1 MSIDVPK
8 FQSKT
13 EVEIKNYNTIKSV
26 LSKLYDAEIELMKK
40 RKEAFSEIKN
50 IKEENAELRDSVYKN
65 FSETMDAL
73 ENTKNDKISKI
84 KTKLIPN
91 TDAYINEAKRTK
103 QNIGNYKSM
112 KSSEISQEKKIEEL
126 KKSGVDI
133 TQSKNELK
141 SSQLKTKSLGQ
152 SLEDQI
158 MKYEYDRID
167 NNKLIMLHLINY
179 EMAYH
184 AKAIETLTQ
193 LFKEVKSSNPK
204 HGINPLFQ
212 KIGISQKVE
221 DNDEEQEEDED
232 EHEDDKLKNK
242 SKKEDDNEEEIE
254 KDNDDE

>member
-1 MSIDVPK
+1 MNIDVPK
-8 FQSKT
+8 FQKKT
-13 EVEIKNYNTIKSV
+13 EDEIKNYNTIKSV
-26 LSKLYDAEIELMKK
+26 LTKLYDAEIDLMKK
-40 RKEAFSEIKN
+40 RKDSFSEIKN
-50 IKEENAELRDSVYKN
+50 INEENTELKDVYNN
-65 FSETMDAL
+65 FTKEMEGL

-103 QNIGNYKSM
+103 QSIGNYKSM

-126 KKSGVDI
+126 KKSGADI
-133 TQSKNELK
+133 TESKNELK
-141 SSQLKTKSLGQ
+141 NSQLKTKSLGQ

-184 AKAIETLTQ
+184 AKAIETLTK
-193 LFKEVKSSNPK
+193 LFKDVKSSNPK
-204 HGINPLFQ
+204 HGINPLLQ
-212 KIGISQKVE
+212 SIGISQKVE

-232 EHEDDKLKNK
+232 DNEDDKLKNK

>member
-1 MSIDVPK
+1 MNIDVPK
-8 FQSKT
+8 FQKKT
-13 EVEIKNYNTIKSV
+13 EDEIKNYNTIKSV
-26 LSKLYDAEIELMKK
+26 LTKLYDAEIDLMKK
-40 RKEAFSEIKN
+40 RKDSFSEIKN
-50 IKEENAELRDSVYKN
+50 INEENTELKDVYNN
-65 FSETMDAL
+65 FTKEMEGL

-103 QNIGNYKSM
+103 QSIGNYKSM
-112 KSSEISQEKKIEEL
+112 KSNEISQEKKIEEL
-126 KKSGVDI
+126 KKSGADI
-133 TQSKNELK
+133 TESKNELK
-141 SSQLKTKSLGQ
+141 NSQLKTKSLGQ

-184 AKAIETLTQ
+184 AKAIETLTK
-193 LFKEVKSSNPK
+193 LFKDVKSSNPK
-204 HGINPLFQ
+204 HGINPLLQ
-212 KIGISQKVE
+212 SIGISQKVE

-232 EHEDDKLKNK
+232 DNEDDKLKNK

>member
-1 MSIDVPK
+1 MNIDVPK
-8 FQSKT
+8 FQKKT
-13 EVEIKNYNTIKSV
+13 EDEIKNYNTIKSV
-26 LSKLYDAEIELMKK
+26 LTKLYDAEIDLMKK
-40 RKEAFSEIKN
+40 RKDSFSEIKN
-50 IKEENAELRDSVYKN
+50 INEENTELKDVYNN
-65 FSETMDAL
+65 FTKEMEGL

-103 QNIGNYKSM
+103 QSIGNYKSM
-112 KSSEISQEKKIEEL
+112 KSNEISQEKKIEEL
-126 KKSGVDI
+126 KKSGADI
-133 TQSKNELK
+133 TESKNELK
-141 SSQLKTKSLGQ
+141 NSQLKTKSLGQ

-184 AKAIETLTQ
+184 AKANETLTK
-193 LFKEVKSSNPK
+193 LFKDVKSSNPK
-204 HGINPLFQ
+204 HGINPLLQ
-212 KIGISQKVE
+212 SIGISQKVE

-232 EHEDDKLKNK
+232 DNEDDKLKNK

>member
-1 MSIDVPK
+1 MNIDVPK
-8 FQSKT
+8 FQKKT
-13 EVEIKNYNTIKSV
+13 EDEIKNYNTIKSV
-26 LSKLYDAEIELMKK
+26 LTKLYDAEIDLMKK
-40 RKEAFSEIKN
+40 RKDSFSEIKN
-50 IKEENAELRDSVYKN
+50 INEENTELKDVYNN
-65 FSETMDAL
+65 FTKEMEGL

-103 QNIGNYKSM
+103 QSIGNYKSM
-112 KSSEISQEKKIEEL
+112 KSNEISKEKKIEEL
-126 KKSGVDI
+126 KKSGADI
-133 TQSKNELK
+133 TESKNELK
-141 SSQLKTKSLGQ
+141 NSQLKTKSLGQ

-184 AKAIETLTQ
+184 AKAIETLTK
-193 LFKEVKSSNPK
+193 LFKDVKSSNPK
-204 HGINPLFQ
+204 HGINPLLQ
-212 KIGISQKVE
+212 SIGISQKVE

-232 EHEDDKLKNK
+232 DNEDDKLKNK